1 MTSLIMLLLL
11 EADNVKSGVCLWFR
25 EKLLC
30 TFNAHLLY
38 KHFIGNTRSML
49 FRAPVCCQTAW
60 RLFWCGFHWMLKTFL
75 WDNNPCWHYC
85 TARFF
90 AAHQYINMEGD
101 FAGFCDVMGKPLKST
116 ALIVMLLKPVRQN
129 QADII
134 NLKVVIKRWQ
144 TAAIKTLKRHG
155 KKIHVFLYCCIQ
167 HGLLTHAKLG
177 PWIQAVDAKLWPYWT
192 ICIPQ
197 HKSRYRPSYA
207 FVCALSRLVLDWQ
220 NWKPL

>member
-1 MTSLIMLLLL
+1 MDIKYAVVLFFLWKLNIFYTKGICHLLETDNNITPIKLNKCSLMTSLIMLLLL

-30 TFNAHLLY
+30 RFNAHLLY

-134 NLKVVIKRWQ
+134 NLKVVIKRW
-144 TAAIKTLKRHG
+144 
-155 KKIHVFLYCCIQ
+155 
-167 HGLLTHAKLG
+167 
-177 PWIQAVDAKLWPYWT
+177 
-192 ICIPQ
+192 
-197 HKSRYRPSYA
+197 
-207 FVCALSRLVLDWQ
+207 
-220 NWKPL
+220 